1 MNDNL
6 SSFTGHTKSD
16 FIAHFIAKK
25 DVDVVFQLSGGMI
38 AFISDSISRLGKSRI
53 INTRNEQAAG
63 FAAEGYSRIRGQAA
77 VAMGTSGPGAT
88 NLITAI
94 GSSYFDSVPVLFI
107 TGQVN
112 QLELKSN
119 PDQRQN
125 GFQELD
131 IVSVVAPITK
141 YALSITSET
150 DLNSELEKAWQIAHH
165 GRKGPVLIDIP
176 IDVQQEQFEEITVTN
191 QEKPEAKISSEVE
204 KSVTNLFELLKD
216 SKRPLILAG
225 GGIRSSDATNSFR
238 QMVNKLRIPVV
249 QSLMGIDSLDYNS
262 EFHVGMLGSYGNS
275 WANDAVAKSDL
286 LICLGS
292 RLDVR
297 QTGMDLNSFTSGKI
311 IFRVDIDILELNGRL
326 KSDYSWNVDLVP
338 FMSRVIESKEDSN
351 FSHLMREIK
360 EQKKSRPQ
368 EIEQDLNL
376 SVNPSTLLEA
386 IGEMFSNSSGYV
398 VDVGQHQMWAAQ
410 SLKIGK
416 NQRFITSGGMGAMGF
431 ALPAA
436 IGAAVSLPGHWVVI
450 AGDGCTQL
458 SIAEF
463 QTLFSSNFPVT
474 VCVINNNQHG
484 MVAQFQESNM
494 DGRFIGTREGYSA
507 PDFCSV
513 ASAFGIPGKSYST
526 IAAFEEDHE
535 YINSHTSGPLLL
547 EFIIPKEAKAL
558 PKMGAKATSLDI

>member
-16 FIAHFIAKK
+16 FIAHFIANK

-63 FAAEGYSRIRGQAA
+63 FAAEGYSRIKGQAA

-112 QLELKSN
+112 QLELKCN

-176 IDVQQEQFEEITVTN
+176 IDVQQEQFEKITLTIE
-191 QEKPEAKISSEVE
+191 EKPEAKITSEVE
-204 KSVTNLFELLKD
+204 KSVINLFELLKD

-297 QTGMDLNSFTSGKI
+297 QTGMDLTSFASGKI
-311 IFRVDIDILELNGRL
+311 IFRVDIDVLELNGRL
-326 KSDYSWNVDLVP
+326 KADYSWNVDLVP
-338 FMSRVIESKEDSN
+338 FMSKVIESMEDSN
-351 FSHLMREIK
+351 FSHLMWEIK

-368 EIEQDLNL
+368 EIEQDRNL

-386 IGEMFSNSSGYV
+386 IGEMFSQSNGYV

-436 IGAAVSLPGHWVVI
+436 IGAAISFPGHWVVI

-463 QTLFSSNFPVT
+463 QTLFSTNFPVT

-494 DGRFIGTREGYSA
+494 EGRFIGTREGYSA

-513 ASAFGIPGKSYST
+513 ASAFGIPGKSYLT
-526 IAAFEEDHE
+526 IAAFEEDRE
-535 YINSHTSGPLLL
+535 YINSHASGPLLL